1 MRTRVR
7 VLDVQATLPGNARI
21 LAMALL
27 AVVWAAMAL
36 PAGAQTD
43 GPPPARD
50 YVSCGHFETQE
61 GAQEVLD
68 SGDLD
73 ANGVASLDADG
84 DGIACE
90 DAFGQDGSEPVT
102 APSTS
107 TTAVSALPKTGSGQA
122 VDGNFDG
129 HHMAAA
135 VAVLLSGGAL
145 FDAWRQRMR

>member
-1 MRTRVR
+1 MRTRDHALDIASTFVFPVR
-7 VLDVQATLPGNARI
+7 L

-43 GPPPARD
+43 SPPPARD
-50 YVSCGHFETQE
+50 YVSCGHFETQA

-68 SGDLD
+68 SGNLD

-84 DGIACE
+84 DDIACE
-90 DAFGQDGSEPVT
+90 DAFGNAGREAVS
-102 APSTS
+102 APSS
-107 TTAVSALPKTGSGQA
+107 SATTVSALPKTGDGQA
-122 VDGNFDG
+122 ADVNVDG

-135 VAVLLSGGAL
+135 VAVLLSGGAM
-145 FDAWRQRMR
+145 FGAWRQRVR